1 MNKNEKLFAAR
12 QKLREFQLNKQYQ
25 EGFHTH
31 QTENV
36 NDGNSQ
42 EFEININNHTRLIQN
57 HTQLIDSRRASLD
70 FFEIVEDGVK
80 RNLLDFSNVNEK
92 SKISNP
98 AISTFKSSPSI
109 DLISHDNEC
118 LLSLPLDNVITSE
131 NKTVSGTNISQHFF
145 SSSNQPDLS
154 SKHILDILH
163 DNKFTTN
170 SLEIN
175 YDSEEENK
183 VSSEDVP
190 ILNELNFQLNQ
201 SQSKISN
208 LENLASTQSNNLNQ
222 KSIEEID
229 YLKKQIQMYSQ
240 TTDIL
245 ITEKADLNK
254 LVSHYQILIENKNQ
268 IIKELNREFNSS
280 EHRCNDLQ
288 NNLLQIQRLV
298 SEIEE
303 SHELLQYNHKN
314 LDNKC
319 NELEQCNED
328 QKLEIAEL
336 QQNLNLKNIDLKR
349 LSQEVQE
356 NNKILVLAELKL
368 QQLTNKSQHT
378 NFFEDQSQ
386 IHTMVE
392 EESSKLHEHLKTF
405 NAEKLEIFNHYENY
419 VKQLLN
425 KCENMGKDL
434 LKSQTIIKNLK
445 EREENLK
452 KLYHQETQKVESF
465 LSQETNKTHD
475 EYCTEK
481 TNSFL
486 QTQEYLTNTL
496 SEKEIEI
503 ELLKKEITELQE
515 LKNQDIEIS
524 KLVSALESEQL
535 GASRAISQ
543 NQQLKKQLSEMQ
555 DAFSTLSNT
564 KVDLTQQLH
573 YELKVNEELI
583 SQLNSLISKNEQLQ
597 NELDKKIAIINTM
610 EMEKSQIK
618 LNVYEENDQTQSC
631 NSINSSEKS
640 QHTLD
645 SKKMCEIT
653 NQKLNFESETFA
665 TTVNN
670 DLQIQNGEPIK
681 KDNDCL
687 FTTEKINENFGES
700 KETHS
705 EANDM
710 IIEPRKKLEKRFK
723 DLIEKVAE
731 LTDEKQRLEHL
742 VLQLQGETETI
753 DKLDAVTEKLEAKHL
768 DQLMLSKKSETTEKI
783 IDLMKHITD
792 CQDPCTLEQN
802 FHPCLWCSGKL
813 ITV

>member
-1 MNKNEKLFAAR
+1 MNKNEKLLAAR

-57 HTQLIDSRRASLD
+57 HKQLLDSRRASLN
-70 FFEIVEDGVK
+70 FFEIVEDSVK
-80 RNLLDFSNVNEK
+80 RNSVDFSDVNEN
-92 SKISNP
+92 SKISNT
-98 AISTFKSSPSI
+98 AISMSKSSPSI
-109 DLISHDNEC
+109 DRISHDNEC
-118 LLSLPLDNVITSE
+118 LLSLPLDNIVLSDD
-131 NKTVSGTNISQHFF
+131 KAVSGTNISQNFL

-154 SKHILDILH
+154 SKHIFDILL
-163 DNKFTTN
+163 DNKITTN

-175 YDSEEENK
+175 CDSEQGNQ

-208 LENLASTQSNNLNQ
+208 LENLAFTQSNKLNQ
-222 KSIEEID
+222 KCIEEIKH
-229 YLKKQIQMYSQ
+229 LKKQVQMYSQ
-240 TTDIL
+240 TTNIL

-280 EHRCNDLQ
+280 EHRCNELQ
-288 NNLLQIQRLV
+288 NNLLQMQQLV

-303 SHELLQYNHKN
+303 SHKLLQYNHKN
-314 LDNKC
+314 LDNKF
-319 NELEQCNED
+319 NDLEQCNKE
-328 QKLEIAEL
+328 QKLEITEL
-336 QQNLNLKNIDLKR
+336 QQNLNLKNIDLER

-368 QQLTNKSQHT
+368 QQLTNKSQHS
-378 NFFEDQSQ
+378 NLLEDQNQ

-425 KCENMGKDL
+425 KCEIMSKDL
-434 LKSQTIIKNLK
+434 LKSRTIIENLK

-452 KLYHQETQKVESF
+452 KLCHQGTQEVESF
-465 LSQETNKTHD
+465 LSQETNKIHD
-475 EYCTEK
+475 EYFNEK
-481 TNSFL
+481 MNSFL
-486 QTQEYLTNTL
+486 QTQECLTNTL

-515 LKNQDIEIS
+515 LKNQNIEIS
-524 KLVSALESEQL
+524 KLASALESEQL

-573 YELKVNEELI
+573 YELKVNEELM
-583 SQLNSLISKNEQLQ
+583 SQLNSLIFKNEQLQ

-610 EMEKSQIK
+610 EIEKSQIK
-618 LNVYEENDQTQSC
+618 LNVYKENDQTQSC
-631 NSINSSEKS
+631 DLINSSEKS

-645 SKKMCEIT
+645 SQEMCEIT
-653 NQKLNFESETFA
+653 NQKLNFDNE
-665 TTVNN
+665 TVNN
-670 DLQIQNGEPIK
+670 DSQIQNGELIK
-681 KDNDCL
+681 EDNNYL
-687 FTTEKINENFGES
+687 LTTKKINENFGES
-700 KETHS
+700 RETHTY
-705 EANDM
+705 AHDL
-710 IIEPRKKLEKRFK
+710 ITEPRKKLETRFK
-723 DLIEKVAE
+723 DLMEKVAE

-753 DKLDAVTEKLEAKHL
+753 DKLNAVTEKLEAKHL

>member
-1 MNKNEKLFAAR
+1 
-12 QKLREFQLNKQYQ
+12 
-25 EGFHTH
+25 
-31 QTENV
+31 
-36 NDGNSQ
+36 
-42 EFEININNHTRLIQN
+42 
-57 HTQLIDSRRASLD
+57 
-70 FFEIVEDGVK
+70 
-80 RNLLDFSNVNEK
+80 
-92 SKISNP
+92 
-98 AISTFKSSPSI
+98 
-109 DLISHDNEC
+109 
-118 LLSLPLDNVITSE
+118 PLGSWNRV
-131 NKTVSGTNISQHFF
+131 
-145 SSSNQPDLS
+145 S
-154 SKHILDILH
+154 SKHIFDILL
-163 DNKFTTN
+163 DNKITTN

-175 YDSEEENK
+175 CDSKQGNQ
-183 VSSEDVP
+183 VLSEDVP

-208 LENLASTQSNNLNQ
+208 LENLALTQSNKLNQ
-222 KSIEEID
+222 KCIEEIKH
-229 YLKKQIQMYSQ
+229 LKKQVQMYSQ
-240 TTDIL
+240 TTNIL

-280 EHRCNDLQ
+280 EHRCNELQ
-288 NNLLQIQRLV
+288 NNLLQMQRLV

-303 SHELLQYNHKN
+303 SHKLLQYNHKK

-319 NELEQCNED
+319 NELEQCNKE

-336 QQNLNLKNIDLKR
+336 QQNLNLKNIDLER

-378 NFFEDQSQ
+378 NLLEDQNQ

-425 KCENMGKDL
+425 KCEIMSKDL
-434 LKSQTIIKNLK
+434 LKSQTIIENLK

-452 KLYHQETQKVESF
+452 KLCHQETQKVESF
-465 LSQETNKTHD
+465 LSQETNKIHD
-475 EYCTEK
+475 EYFTEK
-481 TNSFL
+481 MNSFL
-486 QTQEYLTNTL
+486 QTQECLTNTL

-515 LKNQDIEIS
+515 LKIQNIEIS
-524 KLVSALESEQL
+524 KLASALESEQL

-555 DAFSTLSNT
+555 DAFSTLSST

-597 NELDKKIAIINTM
+597 NELDKKITIINTM
-610 EMEKSQIK
+610 EIEKSQIK
-618 LNVYEENDQTQSC
+618 LNVYKENDRTQSC
-631 NSINSSEKS
+631 DLINSSEKS

-645 SKKMCEIT
+645 SKEMCEIT
-653 NQKLNFESETFA
+653 NQKLNFDSETFA
-665 TTVNN
+665 ITVNN

-681 KDNDCL
+681 EDNNYL
-687 FTTEKINENFGES
+687 LTTEKNNKNFGES
-700 KETHS
+700 RETHTY
-705 EANDM
+705 AHDL
-710 IIEPRKKLEKRFK
+710 ITEPRKKLETRFK
-723 DLIEKVAE
+723 DLMEKVAE
-731 LTDEKQRLEHL
+731 LTDEKQREYITLYHRQRST
-742 VLQLQGETETI
+742 LQRKAQETERTFRHLI
-753 DKLDAVTEKLEAKHL
+753 EQYNQQHAQLYQLKVLLTDLLKANNAPSSSHQNNMEFSDPHHKNKLNAVTEKLEAKHL

>member
-1 MNKNEKLFAAR
+1 M
-12 QKLREFQLNKQYQ
+12 
-25 EGFHTH
+25 
-31 QTENV
+31 
-36 NDGNSQ
+36 
-42 EFEININNHTRLIQN
+42 IQN

-80 RNLLDFSNVNEK
+80 RNLLDFSDVNEK

-98 AISTFKSSPSI
+98 AISTFKLSPSI
-109 DLISHDNEC
+109 DPISHDNEC
-118 LLSLPLDNVITSE
+118 LLSLPLDNVISSD
-131 NKTVSGTNISQHFF
+131 NKAVSGTNISQHFF

-175 YDSEEENK
+175 YDSEQENQI
-183 VSSEDVP
+183 SSEDVP

-208 LENLASTQSNNLNQ
+208 LENFASTQSNNLNQ
-222 KSIEEID
+222 KRIEEINH
-229 YLKKQIQMYSQ
+229 LKKQVQMYSQ
-240 TTDIL
+240 TTNIL

-288 NNLLQIQRLV
+288 NNLLQMQRLV
-298 SEIEE
+298 SEIKE

-319 NELEQCNED
+319 NELEQCNEE

-336 QQNLNLKNIDLKR
+336 QQNLNLKNFDLER
-349 LSQEVQE
+349 LSQEVEE

-378 NFFEDQSQ
+378 NFLEDQNQ
-386 IHTMVE
+386 IYTMVE

-425 KCENMGKDL
+425 KCEIMSKDL
-434 LKSQTIIKNLK
+434 LKSQTTIKNLK

-475 EYCTEK
+475 EYFTEK

-486 QTQEYLTNTL
+486 QTQECLTNTL

-583 SQLNSLISKNEQLQ
+583 SQLNLLISKNEQLQ

-618 LNVYEENDQTQSC
+618 LNVYEENDQKQSC
-631 NSINSSEKS
+631 NLINSSEKG

-681 KDNDCL
+681 KDNDYL

-700 KETHS
+700 RETYTY
-705 EANDM
+705 ANDM

-723 DLIEKVAE
+723 DLMEKVAE

-753 DKLDAVTEKLEAKHL
+753 
-768 DQLMLSKKSETTEKI
+768 
-783 IDLMKHITD
+783 
-792 CQDPCTLEQN
+792 
-802 FHPCLWCSGKL
+802 GK
-813 ITV
+813 